1 MYEEATMNTGTRAGV
16 IAVVGSEMVSIIT
29 DARWMLLVIT
39 ICVIADFRYGWG
51 ESSKRY
57 EDAKKKKDRLLMMQ
71 YKWRTS
77 KAIRRTTNKLIDY
90 IIWVMMGMFFGIAI
104 LKPLN
109 VDYIFGGLAAT
120 MIAVACEGKSI
131 LGHFMFL
138 HGIVIEQKTITGFLK
153 SFVVALAKRKNR
165 DVGEAIEE
173 GFNEVEKEVK
183 NNENGSK

>member
-1 MYEEATMNTGTRAGV
+1 MNEEITMNTGTRIGV
-16 IAVVGSEMVSIIT
+16 ITIIGSEMASIIT
-29 DARWMLLVIT
+29 DARWMLLAIT

-77 KAIRRTTNKLIDY
+77 RAIRRTTNKLIDY
-90 IIWVMMGMFFGIAI
+90 LIWVTLGMIFGIAI

-153 SFVVALAKRKNR
+153 SFVVALAKRKNK
-165 DVGEAIEE
+165 DIGEALEV
-173 GFNEVEKEVK
+173 GFDETDKK
-183 NNENGSK
+183 

>member
-1 MYEEATMNTGTRAGV
+1 MNEEITMNTGTRAGV
-16 IAVVGSEMVSIIT
+16 IGIVGSEMVGIIT
-29 DARWMLLVIT
+29 DARWLLIVIT
-39 ICVIADFRYGWG
+39 LFVFADFRYGWG

-77 KAIRRTTNKLIDY
+77 RAIRRTINKQIDY
-90 IIWVMMGMFFGIAI
+90 LIWVTLGMIFGIAI

-173 GFNEVEKEVK
+173 SFNEVEKESK
-183 NNENGSK
+183 KDENN